1 MYKNKTASLLHT
13 SPLILRGQ
21 IAFLSK
27 HGATWFWGHFLT
39 ASLFVS
45 LRWID
50 NSENLALLTLWYG
63 AIIMLGVMR
72 WIFDQSFFPDQ
83 NYTTEELKNFAQHYL
98 LYSTLT
104 STLWGISG
112 IVLFSQNTLTQALH
126 LILLTGVVIS
136 TLPMLTLSRF
146 ALYIQIG
153 VILLPITLNLLLLAD
168 SQQQALGL
176 GIMLMAGLLISASQ
190 ALTNL
195 LNDLNATQIRMEE
208 QAHTDQVTQ
217 MPNRRFF
224 DQAFKT
230 EWRRMARESKMISLL
245 MIDVDHFKRY
255 NDKHGHH
262 AGDQCLLTVASCIK
276 SVARRASDIVARHG
290 GEEFV
295 VLLPDTSIEDANEIA
310 ERLRKNVEDQRILHA
325 DGALP
330 RIVTVSIGV
339 SCCAPPPPAARLNKT
354 QDEPILYPAML
365 LNAADRAL
373 YRAKRNGRNLVE
385 REFCGQTHATVTPLL
400 SNASNN
406 HAVIH
411 AA

>member
-50 NSENLALLTLWYG
+50 NNENLALLTLWYG

-176 GIMLMAGLLISASQ
+176 GIMLMAGLLISASK
-190 ALTNL
+190 
-195 LNDLNATQIRMEE
+195 
-208 QAHTDQVTQ
+208 
-217 MPNRRFF
+217 P
-224 DQAFKT
+224 
-230 EWRRMARESKMISLL
+230 
-245 MIDVDHFKRY
+245 
-255 NDKHGHH
+255 
-262 AGDQCLLTVASCIK
+262 
-276 SVARRASDIVARHG
+276 
-290 GEEFV
+290 
-295 VLLPDTSIEDANEIA
+295 
-310 ERLRKNVEDQRILHA
+310 
-325 DGALP
+325 
-330 RIVTVSIGV
+330 
-339 SCCAPPPPAARLNKT
+339 
-354 QDEPILYPAML
+354 
-365 LNAADRAL
+365 
-373 YRAKRNGRNLVE
+373 
-385 REFCGQTHATVTPLL
+385 
-400 SNASNN
+400 
-406 HAVIH
+406 
-411 AA
+411 